1 MHAASVH
8 PEPGSNSRTFC
19 MSTAFA
25 VNIFLFELFILALL
39 TFFRVVFLFGFDRFC
54 IRTCFFALY
63 LYLLLFN
70 CQVSMPRSFSS
81 ISFSVLLRACLLY
94 HFIPCLSIGFLKL
107 FLFFS
112 SLFKRSKSDI
122 FFVALNGNSL
132 IISHLSPLVNTFF
145 ELFLPFF
152 IFV

>member
-81 ISFSVLLRACLLY
+81 IYFSVLLRACLLY
-94 HFIPCLSIGFLKL
+94 HFIPCLSIGFFKL
-107 FLFFS
+107 FQIFYSFFKARLKQYVFRYPQRQLAYYITPISTCQYLF
-112 SLFKRSKSDI
+112 
-122 FFVALNGNSL
+122 
-132 IISHLSPLVNTFF
+132 
-145 ELFLPFF
+145 
-152 IFV
+152 